1 LQNDVT
7 GVNVTGVNS
16 VYTQNQVGRRCS
28 QKVFLS
34 SGVNPG
40 KMSFANQRL
49 TGTGEHTPFLA
60 GCCIQRKT
68 GRMEGWE
75 GKPLGGGLELAK
87 SKRNGATEVF
97 RIGVEPLKP
106 RFWSGFSGSEM
117 N

>member
-1 LQNDVT
+1 
-7 GVNVTGVNS
+7 
-16 VYTQNQVGRRCS
+16 
-28 QKVFLS
+28 
-34 SGVNPG
+34 
-40 KMSFANQRL
+40 
-49 TGTGEHTPFLA
+49 
-60 GCCIQRKT
+60 
-68 GRMEGWE
+68 MEGWE